1 MKYDYLIVG
10 AGFAGSVF
18 AERLATQ
25 ANKKILVVEK
35 RNHIGG
41 NAYDEFDEYGILVH
55 KYGPHIFHTNSKNV
69 FKYLSL
75 FTKWRKYEHKVLANY
90 KGKLY
95 PIPINRVTLNLLYGY
110 KFNSKG
116 DVDEYLTRV
125 KEDRHPISNSEDFLV
140 SRIGNELFEIF
151 YKHYSK
157 KHWDL
162 FPHELSAT
170 VCRRIPIRNN
180 EDCRY
185 FSDKYQFM
193 PMNGYTQLFKN
204 MLEHKNIEVAL
215 NTDYKNVIDDVMYD
229 KLIFTG
235 SIDDYF
241 NNIFGKLPYRSIR
254 FEFEHFKENSFQ
266 RAAQINYVDEEKLYT
281 RVIEHKKL
289 SGNNTVGTTISR
301 EYPLFE
307 GEPLYPIPNK
317 SNNKIYYKYK
327 KEADKLKNVI
337 FCGRLAEY
345 KYWNMDQI
353 VEHSLNILRRI
364 N

>member
-1 MKYDYLIVG
+1 
-10 AGFAGSVF
+10 
-18 AERLATQ
+18 
-25 ANKKILVVEK
+25 
-35 RNHIGG
+35 
-41 NAYDEFDEYGILVH
+41 
-55 KYGPHIFHTNSKNV
+55 
-69 FKYLSL
+69 
-75 FTKWRKYEHKVLANY
+75 
-90 KGKLY
+90 
-95 PIPINRVTLNLLYGY
+95 
-110 KFNSKG
+110 
-116 DVDEYLTRV
+116 
-125 KEDRHPISNSEDFLV
+125 
-140 SRIGNELFEIF
+140 
-151 YKHYSK
+151 
-157 KHWDL
+157 
-162 FPHELSAT
+162 
-170 VCRRIPIRNN
+170 
-180 EDCRY
+180 
-185 FSDKYQFM
+185 
-193 PMNGYTQLFKN
+193 MNGYTQLFKN

-215 NTDYKNVIDDVMYD
+215 NTDYKNVIDDVKYD

-289 SGNNTVGTTISR
+289 SGNNTIGTTISR